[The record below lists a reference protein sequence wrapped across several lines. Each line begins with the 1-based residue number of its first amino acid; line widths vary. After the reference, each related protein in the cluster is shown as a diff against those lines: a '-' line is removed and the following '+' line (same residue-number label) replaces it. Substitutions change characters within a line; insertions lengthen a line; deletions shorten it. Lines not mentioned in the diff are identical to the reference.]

1 MNRKVFIGLGSNLGD
16 RFEEM
21 NAACQLL
28 VAAGCNLICSSAVYE
43 TAPWGLVDQPAFL
56 NAVIQFEFDG
66 SPEAMLEI
74 AMEAEKELG
83 RRRLQHW
90 GPRKIDIDILAMA
103 ELEITSQRLTVPH
116 PMLAQRA
123 FVLLPW
129 AEIAP
134 DFVVVKLQ
142 KSVATLLSELP
153 DSESEGVVKTDLK
166 LWPDLKG

>member
-16 RFEEM
+16 RFVEM
-21 NAACQLL
+21 QAACQLL
-28 VAAGCNLICSSAVYE
+28 VVNGCRWVQSSPIFE

-56 NAVIQFEFDG
+56 NAVIQLEFDG
-66 SPEAMLEI
+66 SPQELLQI

-83 RRRLQHW
+83 RRRLKHW
-90 GPRKIDIDILAMA
+90 GPRNIDIDILAMG

-116 PMLAQRA
+116 PMLSQRA

-134 DFVVVKLQ
+134 KFIVAGQK

-153 DSESEGVVKTDLK
+153 ASELTGIEKTDLFFE
-166 LWPDLKG
+166 PVFEE